1 MWVRESVVSMYSCKV
16 LFYWV
21 GSDHRRAIRRGWVWA
36 SDAEDVRSRL
46 RKARV
51 IPLRVGISR
60 SMFLYPLWWWQ
71 QLQHMQQAQ
80 QLSAGQLG
88 LFFRSLHTLLKEGMS
103 PYQALSVLAQQG
115 SDRRLQGAIRAVVV
129 GIERGLLLG
138 DAFNAAQSWWPQ
150 SIIVAVVATQTSGM
164 LDRVCSHLAD
174 TCTLQQQVSAD
185 LTTVLMVPLITA
197 GAAVLVLGWA
207 AQFCASSLSTQHSSG
222 FFWVFIECSRFV
234 AAYGIYVM
242 IGIGVSAHALVR
254 SNFSIPLLSR
264 AISTGVL
271 SVPLWGP
278 IIAAGHSIVFFM
290 IIAVLL
296 RAGAPIVTALTAVAA
311 VHPNRYWRFV
321 LSTMIDRLS
330 AGWSLYE
337 VMRAAPRVC
346 IPDYFVQMLPSVL
359 SAAHLAGVCE
369 AAAELLRHE
378 RSQRLRRSIALV
390 QPVLMISI
398 GSMIAYF
405 ISIMYESLSQ
415 SMHSIHFL

>member
-1 MWVRESVVSMYSCKV
+1 VWARESVVSMYSCKV
-16 LFYWV
+16 LFYWI
-21 GSDHRRAIRRGWVWA
+21 GSDHRRAMRRGWVWA
-36 SDAEDVRSRL
+36 FDAESVHSRL

-60 SMFLYPLWWWQ
+60 FMFLYPLWWWQ
-71 QLQHMQQAQ
+71 QLQHVQQTQ

-103 PYQALSVLAQQG
+103 PYQALSVLVQQG
-115 SDRRLQGAIRAVVV
+115 SDRRLQGAIRAVIA
-129 GIERGLLLG
+129 GLERGLLLG
-138 DAFNAAQSWWPQ
+138 DSFNAAHSWWPQ
-150 SIIVAVVATQTSGM
+150 SVIVAVVATQTTGM
-164 LDRVCSHLAD
+164 LDRVCIHLAD

-207 AQFCASSLSTQHSSG
+207 AQFCASSLSAHDFSG
-222 FFWVFIECSRFV
+222 FFLVFIGCSRFV

-242 IGIGVSAHALVR
+242 IAVGISTHALLR
-254 SNFSIPLLSR
+254 SNFSIPWFSR
-264 AISTGVL
+264 AISTYVL
-271 SVPLWGP
+271 SFPLWGP

-296 RAGAPIVTALTAVAA
+296 RAGAPIVTALAAVAA

-321 LSTMIDRLS
+321 LSIMIERLH

-337 VMRAAPRVC
+337 VMHAAPRVC

-359 SAAHLAGVCE
+359 SSAHLAGVCE
-369 AAAELLRHE
+369 ATAELLRHE

-390 QPVLMISI
+390 QPVLMVSI